1 MLGGPS
7 YAGQAAAYAYAGV
20 AMAGPW
26 LLTSLYMHAVNI
38 LGIGGLTLEERATFQ
53 ALVLYGYCG
62 SMLLTGAF
70 QLVVA
75 RHVSDKLFVG
85 QGGQVVPCYAGNA
98 LVTLALHLAAAAVF
112 VAASRPPPLL
122 AGAELAFFG
131 SLGLV
136 WNGMIFLGTIRNYM
150 YIVVAFVAGI
160 AASGA
165 AAAALAAPL
174 GVAGML
180 LAFSAGQA
188 LTVALL
194 SARLRA
200 EFPADGAL
208 SFSFFRTFRR
218 FPSLLFIGLAYTGGI
233 WIDKLIFWA
242 GPYAYRLPSG
252 LTSFPLYD
260 NAVFLAYLTVVPALA
275 LVFVR
280 VEVSFYHKYRRF
292 FGAIRHGAELE
303 AVGRARRQILASFD
317 ESLRR
322 IAGLQGTV
330 TLLVV
335 LFAPRVLEGLGL
347 DWVQYY
353 IFRVACL
360 GAFLQVIILT
370 LLLAALH
377 LALYRPALGMTLTY
391 FLTGAAATVV
401 TAILGLETYGY
412 GFLAAGL
419 AALAVGFP
427 WIRRLIRTLD
437 VRTFMDQAVT

>member
-7 YAGQAAAYAYAGV
+7 FAGQAAAYAYAGV

-38 LGIGGLTLEERATFQ
+38 LGIGGLSLVERATFQ

-62 SMLLTGAF
+62 SMILTGAF

-85 QGGQVVPCYAGNA
+85 RGGQVVPCYAGNA
-98 LVTLALHLAAAAVF
+98 LVTLVLHLAAAAVF
-112 VAASRPPPLL
+112 VVVTRPSTLL
-122 AGAELAFFG
+122 AGAELAFFA

-160 AASGA
+160 AAS
-165 AAAALAAPL
+165 AALAVFLAEPF
-174 GVAGML
+174 GVAGL
-180 LAFSAGQA
+180 LFAFAAGQA
-188 LTVALL
+188 LTVAFL

-200 EFPADGAL
+200 EFPAEQTF
-208 SFSFFRTFRR
+208 SFGFFRTFRQY
-218 FPSLLFIGLAYTGGI
+218 PSLLFIGLAYTGSI
-233 WIDKLIFWA
+233 WVDKLIFWA
-242 GPYAYRLPSG
+242 GPYAYQLPSG
-252 LTSFPLYD
+252 LASFPLYD

-303 AVGRARRQILASFD
+303 TVRKARRQILSSFD

-322 IAGLQGTV
+322 IVALQGTV

-335 LFAPRVLEGLGL
+335 LFAPRVLEAMGL

-360 GAFLQVIILT
+360 GAFLQVLVLT

-377 LALYRPALGMTLTY
+377 LALYRPAMGMTLTY
-391 FLTGAAATVV
+391 FLGSAAATVV
-401 TAILGLETYGY
+401 TTILGLETYGY

-419 AALAVGFP
+419 AALAVGYP
-427 WIRRLIRTLD
+427 WIRRLIRSMD
-437 VRTFMDQAVT
+437 VRTFMAQPL